1 MNKSRKI
8 LATLLALMISII
20 AITPAFAT
28 PPLPPAIWPEPA
40 SINLNTASHSIGYK
54 FNVNI
59 SISTLGLSYT
69 WQARVLFNA
78 AHLQVSNVN
87 FSRSDFNEIKSQ
99 FFVGKTTI
107 PGAPIIDNILGIV
120 DIGESLLGS
129 DSRAAGTD
137 KLFWIEFTVAATPG
151 VGGELNSQIA
161 VDTDTGNTFILDP
174 DLISVPGVSMG
185 STAYKFTWTAPG
197 PVTPAVVNYTSNDF
211 GWPPPTHVIG
221 NTFTNDIVIKNV
233 NAGWFLGNFSSDMTY
248 NSALLSVTNVV
259 FDANWGTTS
268 FVNNPGV
275 LSVFAGN
282 ATANPSGDVVVAH
295 VTFTIL
301 AQGDAPPRPFPP
313 ALGSYDDST
322 QHLTNIFIYSTAN
335 IPVTKTAA
343 TDGLARVYVYQSLVP
358 PYLSVSSATMGPGPS
373 IGQLF
378 NITVS
383 INDLSE
389 FLNMIGLQ
397 FRLKYPAT
405 LIEPVTGYEGPFLPD
420 YASQQN
426 GSLGTFWVLFF
437 EPNGLYGPHAL
448 AGNMILPD
456 ENGTWHE
463 PMPKGTGVIATITFK
478 VIYQSFGDPDLSE
491 PLEIVEQFAIGLDNL
506 VDQNIVDVPML
517 PPVNGMYTITTNLP
531 GRNLDLYGGAVN
543 SGYGPLTGYYLQFPA
558 PFGGQ
563 GPQTPMDL
571 VEEQSWVWLHANV
584 TYNYWPVQHKLVG
597 FQVNYPDGT
606 QLGLYA
612 NLFAFTDENGVATVG
627 FRMPWPCDNPESLF
641 GVWHAIAAV
650 QVADVY
656 LQDTMDYHYDYL
668 VNIFKVTTDKYEY
681 NHGETVEVSVT
692 FGSHAQQDYPILLK
706 VHIADE
712 LGVIFGHFEIATHV
726 GGTVFCQYKNT
737 TLSGGIW
744 IPKWAYAGIA
754 KVHVNIFDKE
764 PIFGGAPWT
773 PEYTPPPTIAIQPY

>member
-1 MNKSRKI
+1 MPS
-8 LATLLALMISII
+8 SID
-20 AITPAFAT
+20 
-28 PPLPPAIWPEPA
+28 
-40 SINLNTASHSIGYK
+40 LNTASHSIGYR
-54 FNVNI
+54 FNLTLW
-59 SISTLGLSYT
+59 ISTASLSYT
-69 WQARVLFNA
+69 WQAKVNFDA
-78 AHLQVSNVN
+78 AHLQVTG
-87 FSRSDFNEIKSQ
+87 SDYTGAGKSL
-99 FFVGKTTI
+99 FFTGFATV
-107 PGAPIIDNILGIV
+107 PVSPVIDNVTGSITM
-120 DIGESLLGS
+120 GESLSGAS
-129 DSRAAGTD
+129 QRAAGSDT
-137 KLFWIEFTVAATPG
+137 LEWIEFEVAAVPD
-151 VGGELNSQIA
+151 VGETWNELITVEDPA
-161 VDTDTGNTFILDP
+161 LGNTFILDP
-174 DLISVPGVSMG
+174 DLNTIGGLTVEH
-185 STAYKFTWTAPG
+185 TTYTFTWTPPG

-221 NTFTNDIVIKNV
+221 NLFTNDIVIKNV
-233 NAGWFLGNFSSDMTY
+233 NAGWQLGNFSADMTY
-248 NSALLSVTNVV
+248 NSALVSVADPV
-259 FDANWGTTS
+259 FDSNWFTTS

-275 LSVFAGN
+275 LSVFAGDPIL
-282 ATANPSGDVVVAH
+282 NPSGDVIVAS

-313 ALGSYDDST
+313 APGSYDDST

-335 IPVTKTAA
+335 IPVTRNAA
-343 TDGLARVYVYQSLVP
+343 IDGVARVYVFQSLVP
-358 PYLSVSSATMGPGPS
+358 PYLSVSSVTMGPGPS

-378 NITVS
+378 NVTVS

-397 FRLKYPAT
+397 FRLKYPAN
-405 LIEPVTGYEGPFLPD
+405 LIEPVAAYEGPFLPD
-420 YASQQN
+420 YASQQP
-426 GSLGTFWVLFF
+426 GSLGTFWWVYF
-437 EPNGLYGPHAL
+437 EPDGVYGPHVL
-448 AGNMILPD
+448 VGNMIYPD
-456 ENGTWHE
+456 EFGVWHD
-463 PMPKGTGVIATITFK
+463 PQPKGAGVIATITFK
-478 VIYQSFGDPDLSE
+478 VIYQSFGDPDLSG
-491 PLEIVEQFAIGLDNL
+491 PLDIVEQLAIGLDNL

-517 PPVNGMYTITTNLP
+517 PPENGLYTITTDLP

-543 SGYGPLTGYYLQFPA
+543 SGYGPLEGYYLQFPS
-558 PFGGQ
+558 PYGGQ
-563 GPQTPMDL
+563 GPQAPMDL

-597 FQVNYPDGT
+597 FQINYPDGT

-627 FRMPWPCDNPESLF
+627 FRMPWPCYNPEGLF
-641 GVWHAIAAV
+641 GVWHVIASV

-681 NHGETVEVSVT
+681 NHGETVEVCVT

-737 TLSGGIW
+737 TLCSGIW
-744 IPKWAYAGIA
+744 IPKWAYTGIA
-754 KVHVNIFDKE
+754 TVHVNIFDQE